1 MRLYTNLAEKS
12 IASQELKCRALQ
24 AELELCQANLIEAQ
38 EKFIRQTKVKRV
50 SQFELE
56 RLPSGG
62 TRRISVAGK
71 LAKCVECTAITAC
84 DSSQGCC
91 QVLSGGDTNGIV
103 KTKCH
108 SEKEFRVFEH
118 QTNDDETVF
127 EVCLSKSSP
136 CPSPEKNVN
145 VEAECV
151 VDIAET
157 MCDIWVRVEE
167 VELKLKK
174 AARRKAMQ
182 RHTYVKNSVC
192 KAFGCCEV
200 AADSR
205 LFRAAC
211 GFVQGSQDQY
221 QPCDDG
227 EFGASLHNFNRQ
239 DKNEDAVKAT
249 RCMEKGLKELLTQ
262 MVTYMYMYQGEV
274 AQDLERKV
282 LRKKRFSTVKLSRVS
297 DMSSSCNP
305 SALGAIASC
314 EGGKGHGEMGLLCSY
329 ALWRSISRIKLFP
342 LHRCWSFSLDVSCV
356 WKHMEVP

>member
-1 MRLYTNLAEKS
+1 MPDLQIMDSMRLYTNLAEKV

-56 RLPSGG
+56 RLSSGG
-62 TRRISVAGK
+62 TRKISVAGK
-71 LAKCVECTAITAC
+71 LAECVECTAITAC

-108 SEKEFRVFEH
+108 SEKEFGVFEH
-118 QTNDDETVF
+118 QTNDDETVY
-127 EVCLSKSSP
+127 EVCLSKSGP

-174 AARRKAMQ
+174 AARRQAMQ

-227 EFGASLHNFNRQ
+227 EFGAGLHNFNRQ

-249 RCMEKGLKELLTQ
+249 RCMEKGRKELLTQ
-262 MVTYMYMYQGEV
+262 MVTYMYQGEV
-274 AQDLERKV
+274 GQDLERKV
-282 LRKKRFSTVKLSRVS
+282 LRKKRFSTVKLS
-297 DMSSSCNP
+297 
-305 SALGAIASC
+305 
-314 EGGKGHGEMGLLCSY
+314 K
-329 ALWRSISRIKLFP
+329 IKL
-342 LHRCWSFSLDVSCV
+342 HWDQ
-356 WKHMEVP
+356 K

>member
-1 MRLYTNLAEKS
+1 MRLYTNLAEKA
-12 IASQELKCRALQ
+12 IASQELKCQALQ

-62 TRRISVAGK
+62 TITISVAGK

-91 QVLSGGDTNGIV
+91 QVLSCADTNGIV

-118 QTNDDETVF
+118 QTNDDETVY
-127 EVCLSKSSP
+127 EVCLSKSGP

-157 MCDIWVRVEE
+157 MCDIWVRVQE

-174 AARRKAMQ
+174 TARRKAMQ
-182 RHTYVKNSVC
+182 RHTNVKKSVC
-192 KAFGCCEV
+192 KAFG
-200 AADSR
+200 
-205 LFRAAC
+205 
-211 GFVQGSQDQY
+211 
-221 QPCDDG
+221 
-227 EFGASLHNFNRQ
+227 
-239 DKNEDAVKAT
+239 
-249 RCMEKGLKELLTQ
+249 
-262 MVTYMYMYQGEV
+262 
-274 AQDLERKV
+274 
-282 LRKKRFSTVKLSRVS
+282 
-297 DMSSSCNP
+297 
-305 SALGAIASC
+305 
-314 EGGKGHGEMGLLCSY
+314 
-329 ALWRSISRIKLFP
+329 
-342 LHRCWSFSLDVSCV
+342 
-356 WKHMEVP
+356 

>member
-1 MRLYTNLAEKS
+1 MSDLQIMESMRLYTNLAEKA
-12 IASQELKCRALQ
+12 IASQELKCLALQ
-24 AELELCQANLIEAQ
+24 AELQLCQGNLIEAQ
-38 EKFIRQTKVKRV
+38 ERLIRQTKVKRV

-62 TRRISVAGK
+62 TRKVRVAGI

-91 QVLSGGDTNGIV
+91 EVVSGGDTNGFV
-103 KTKCH
+103 VAKCH
-108 SEKEFRVFEH
+108 TEKEFRVFEH
-118 QTNDDETVF
+118 QTNDDETVY
-127 EVCLSKSSP
+127 EVCLSKTGP
-136 CPSPEKNVN
+136 CPSPEKNGW

-167 VELKLKK
+167 VELKLQK
-174 AARRKAMQ
+174 AARRKAMK
-182 RHTYVKNSVC
+182 RHTFVKKSVC

-221 QPCDDG
+221 QPCDEGDI
-227 EFGASLHNFNRQ
+227 GAGFRIFNRQ
-239 DKNEDAVKAT
+239 DKNEDALKAT
-249 RCMEKGLKELLTQ
+249 RCMEKGRKELLTQ
-262 MVTYMYMYQGEV
+262 MVTCMYQGEV

-282 LRKKRFSTVKLSRVS
+282 LRKKRFCTVKLAHVS
-297 DMSSSCNP
+297 DMSSTFNP

-314 EGGKGHGEMGLLCSY
+314 EGGKGPGEMGLLCSESTLRRCLNQVHRL
-329 ALWRSISRIKLFP
+329 ALDLGFY
-342 LHRCWSFSLDVSCV
+342 
-356 WKHMEVP
+356 